1 MSLEPQQAADRVLAV
16 VRQSGLVETDPVDFV
31 EFLLA
36 DVQTRDLD
44 HLAADIVDFAVQ
56 IDDLRQH
63 VVDRLKP
70 LREFADSAHPTPAA
84 NPRLVAENIVNAIRS
99 IVSGRLARRSG
110 Q

>member
-1 MSLEPQQAADRVLAV
+1 
-16 VRQSGLVETDPVDFV
+16 VETDPVDFV

-44 HLAADIVDFAVQ
+44 HIAEDIVDFAVK

-70 LREFADSAHPTPAA
+70 LKEFADSKHPTPAA
-84 NPRLVAENIVNAIRS
+84 NPRLVAQNIVNAIRA
-99 IVSGRLARRSG
+99 IVSGRLARGSG
-110 Q
+110 R